1 MDSTYGGSLYK
12 ANPQSRAQIEKKA
25 YKLRELLGI
34 GKDLWVDVI
43 HILENVMPILDEK
56 FYPDIVPDHELDAH
70 ARAFPDNH
78 TIKIRESVYDGA
90 RRGFGRDRYTVMHEI
105 YHFMWH
111 ESAAISLARNPDDV
125 PRYENPEWQADVFAG
140 AFLMPRHLI
149 KGKTEEQVMHE
160 CGVSRSAARYQL
172 RLK

>member
-78 TIKIRESVYDGA
+78 TIKII
-90 RRGFGRDRYTVMHEI
+90 GRDCARIHVIQRVLVVILI
-105 YHFMWH
+105 YYLCMF
-111 ESAAISLARNPDDV
+111 V
-125 PRYENPEWQADVFAG
+125 
-140 AFLMPRHLI
+140 
-149 KGKTEEQVMHE
+149 
-160 CGVSRSAARYQL
+160 
-172 RLK
+172 